1 MNMIYV
7 PDKETVTARFGTSEM
22 FILAITY
29 DAETAAIA
37 PIDEAPEHY
46 ILLNK
51 AGIGEINLDR
61 CFRVVFDD
69 KAAEW
74 TFVCPSD
81 YAHIAD
87 KQKRIAQF
95 YKDGFRTISHVL
107 SDLGYMI
114 DLTIRRN
121 RVEKPIEKQDPD
133 KLYRDA
139 YAEALA
145 AGHDAIYADA
155 YATMLTYTNK
165 FPSKDYA
172 ILYARAYAA
181 ASSERHSEYSSNI
194 GAGVFAAGF
203 ASGYIESR
211 INRIHTLMQD
221 LNMRRDLSRS
231 VFAKQCAIRI
241 DKQQKERYNNVVID
255 NDVII

>member
-7 PDKETVTARFGTSEM
+7 PDKETVTAHFGTSEM

-29 DAETAAIA
+29 DEETAAIA

-95 YKDGFRTISHVL
+95 YKDGCCTISHVL

-121 RVEKPIEKQDPD
+121 RVEKTLKSKTQTILISLFSEKV
-133 KLYRDA
+133 K
-139 YAEALA
+139 
-145 AGHDAIYADA
+145 
-155 YATMLTYTNK
+155 K
-165 FPSKDYA
+165 
-172 ILYARAYAA
+172 
-181 ASSERHSEYSSNI
+181 
-194 GAGVFAAGF
+194 
-203 ASGYIESR
+203 
-211 INRIHTLMQD
+211 
-221 LNMRRDLSRS
+221 
-231 VFAKQCAIRI
+231 
-241 DKQQKERYNNVVID
+241 
-255 NDVII
+255 

>member
-29 DAETAAIA
+29 DEETAAIA

-95 YKDGFRTISHVL
+95 YKDGCRTISHVL
-107 SDLGYMI
+107 SDMGYMI
-114 DLTIRRN
+114 DLTIPRR
-121 RVEKPIEKQDPD
+121 
-133 KLYRDA
+133 YR
-139 YAEALA
+139 
-145 AGHDAIYADA
+145 
-155 YATMLTYTNK
+155 
-165 FPSKDYA
+165 
-172 ILYARAYAA
+172 
-181 ASSERHSEYSSNI
+181 RHFDIMSGNI
-194 GAGVFAAGF
+194 P
-203 ASGYIESR
+203 E
-211 INRIHTLMQD
+211 
-221 LNMRRDLSRS
+221 
-231 VFAKQCAIRI
+231 
-241 DKQQKERYNNVVID
+241 
-255 NDVII
+255 